1 MVISII
7 IVSFNTKDILRKC
20 LSSVFSKK
28 SGRAY
33 EVFVIDNN
41 SSDGSSQMLKDEFT
55 TVNLIKS
62 KENLGFAKA
71 NNQVLKR
78 IKSKYV
84 FLLNPDAEV
93 IDDAIDK
100 MIDFME
106 RNNDVGILGP
116 KLLNEDGSLQKERAA
131 FPGLF
136 DQILLLLKLHRT
148 PKLNKFVYP
157 DYDYEKNSEAE
168 HLMGSALMVRKKVF
182 DEIGYFDEDFFVWF
196 EEVDLE
202 KRAKEAGWKIVYY
215 SEAQVKHLV
224 GRSTRQLNPF
234 IRQTIWNKSLWHYF
248 SKHRPFLERI
258 GLVPFMLLS
267 YFLSTFVFLR
277 RVFLLR

>member
-1 MVISII
+1 MVSIV
-7 IVSFNTKDILRKC
+7 IVSYNVSQILSECLNSLESFKNKYSVWVVDNASVDFTAKNIKDKYPWVKL
-20 LSSVFSKK
+20 LENKK
-28 SGRAY
+28 
-33 EVFVIDNN
+33 
-41 SSDGSSQMLKDEFT
+41 
-55 TVNLIKS
+55 
-62 KENLGFAKA
+62 NLGFAKA
-71 NNQVLKR
+71 NNQALKQ

-93 IDDAIDK
+93 VDDAIDK
-100 MIDFME
+100 MIGFME

-116 KLLNEDGSLQKERAA
+116 KLINEDGSLQKERSS